1 MRHRRWRLAADMR
14 GYAGGGV
21 AAGRTTLQHA
31 LAGSACWAEPS
42 RDQSVMARHPRPGDH
57 DSGAALAAAEG
68 SVLWPGTFTGTQL
81 PNSALSGSTSG
92 AAPSCTAKRYAAFMR
107 FYRFLGCPRLV
118 VPELVRIM
126 DRAAHPEGQV
136 ARLSWLD
143 LAWVLQQQLLHF

>member
-1 MRHRRWRLAADMR
+1 
-14 GYAGGGV
+14 
-21 AAGRTTLQHA
+21 
-31 LAGSACWAEPS
+31 
-42 RDQSVMARHPRPGDH
+42 MARHPRPGDH

-92 AAPSCTAKRYAAFMR
+92 AAPSCTAKRCAAFMR
-107 FYRFLGCPRLV
+107 FYGFLGCPRLV
-118 VPELVRIM
+118 VPKLVRIM

-143 LAWVLQQQLLHF
+143 PAWVLQQQLLHFLGSSFLGDHPDEVSDRAHRWPAPLGCRGRLLHCRDALSDPDRRPGA